1 MRINSC
7 YGTDTL
13 LLLKFRADSTGHG
26 DIPNQSLII
35 LPGLTVIER
44 IETSKLSKKHFGP
57 DKPDMN
63 LNAKYKS
70 GTM

>member
-1 MRINSC
+1 MIHIKVRP
-7 YGTDTL
+7 GT
-13 LLLKFRADSTGHG
+13 SGHG
-26 DIPNQSLII
+26 TIPNQSLII

-44 IETSKLSKKHFGP
+44 REPSKLSKKKHFGA

-63 LNAKYKS
+63 LNAKCWS